1 MEMRKQASKATHCE
15 VEFCTVDLTA
25 KEISP
30 IFGRDDEI
38 DRMIEILSRQKKNN
52 PLIVGDAGVGKT
64 SIVEGLASRIAKG
77 DVPERL
83 LDKKVLSLDVALLAS
98 DLSSIAGIM
107 SSLIKEK
114 AILFIDEIHNIVGA
128 GKTHGSLDLSNIL
141 KPLLTDGSI
150 TCIGATTEHE
160 YRKFFANDSA
170 LDRRFSK
177 INITEPSEEATL
189 QMLKNLAPTL
199 EEHHRVHLTQE
210 AIKSS
215 VDLSVKYLKSR
226 KLPDKAIDLLDEACS
241 RVSVRANKKQLL
253 LKRIE
258 DAKAIGDLETVSRL
272 LYGRIPECQNDS
284 NDVTENEIA
293 QILSNKT
300 GIPITRM
307 TSDDRERLLKIESFL
322 KQRVI
327 GQDLVLETVGD
338 SVRATRTGL
347 KSSVNS
353 FIFLGSSGV
362 GKTETAKALADF
374 LFDSKD
380 AFIRINMSEFQE
392 KNSVNN
398 LIGSPSGYVG
408 YDEGGRLTNAVQKTP
423 HCVILLDEIE
433 KAHDDVFDI
442 LLQVLDEG
450 SLTDN
455 KGVEVDMQNSIIIM
469 TSNLSE
475 EKLRER
481 YRDELI
487 GRIDSVVTFNPLS
500 KNLVRQIARKKV
512 EELSEKVKAGNNFT
526 FVLDK
531 KLFQYIVDNSFSAEY
546 GAREIDSLLE
556 RLVMKPLSK
565 IILEGIEEDTM
576 IVLKG

>member
-1 MEMRKQASKATHCE
+1 
-15 VEFCTVDLTA
+15 
-25 KEISP
+25 
-30 IFGRDDEI
+30 
-38 DRMIEILSRQKKNN
+38 
-52 PLIVGDAGVGKT
+52 
-64 SIVEGLASRIAKG
+64 
-77 DVPERL
+77 
-83 LDKKVLSLDVALLAS
+83 
-98 DLSSIAGIM
+98 
-107 SSLIKEK
+107 
-114 AILFIDEIHNIVGA
+114 
-128 GKTHGSLDLSNIL
+128 
-141 KPLLTDGSI
+141 
-150 TCIGATTEHE
+150 
-160 YRKFFANDSA
+160 
-170 LDRRFSK
+170 
-177 INITEPSEEATL
+177 
-189 QMLKNLAPTL
+189 
-199 EEHHRVHLTQE
+199 
-210 AIKSS
+210 
-215 VDLSVKYLKSR
+215 
-226 KLPDKAIDLLDEACS
+226 
-241 RVSVRANKKQLL
+241 
-253 LKRIE
+253 
-258 DAKAIGDLETVSRL
+258 
-272 LYGRIPECQNDS
+272 
-284 NDVTENEIA
+284 
-293 QILSNKT
+293 
-300 GIPITRM
+300 
-307 TSDDRERLLKIESFL
+307 
-322 KQRVI
+322 
-327 GQDLVLETVGD
+327 VGD